1 MATLQSSI
9 PAPFTIP
16 PISKRPAPPL
26 EPGDRLTHAE
36 FLNRYSRMRINI
48 KAERIEGIVHMAAA
62 AAVSADFHGRPHAD
76 IMGWLSVYRSL
87 TPGVAAAD
95 NSTLFLDIDND
106 PQPDACLYIL
116 PSHGGRTTMTEEG
129 YIQGSPE
136 LIVEIAASSV
146 SFDLGAKLNAYRRN
160 GVQEYI
166 VHRTYD
172 GEIDWFMLR
181 DGQYEKQPVDAEG
194 LHRSEVFPGL
204 WLHAQA
210 MIEGKLAEVLSVL
223 QRGLASAEHGDF
235 VKKISQTI

>member
-36 FLNRYSRMRINI
+36 FLKRYSRMRTNI

-204 WLHAQA
+204 WLHVQA
-210 MIEGKLAEVLSVL
+210 MIEGKLAEALAVL

-235 VKKISQTI
+235 VKKLSQMI